1 MATFQEAQVEP
12 SMVTS
17 VLVLEKLRQEDL
29 KFIARHLSHKKA
41 GSTCEYCSVVG
52 SSPLLDLQ

>member
-12 SMVTS
+12 SVVTS
-17 VLVLEKLRQEDL
+17 ALALEKLRQEDL

-41 GSTCEYCSVVG
+41 WSTFEYCSVVG
-52 SSPLLDLQ
+52 SLP